1 MDPVSAIGLASS
13 ILTFVDFSWKLVQGT
28 LEIYHSPD
36 GTSDENAR
44 LEHVI
49 ADLDLLAD
57 SLQTGVSAR
66 TRAERNI
73 KDLAE
78 DCREDSKAL
87 LELLSEMKV
96 SGKRRTLWRSLS
108 AKWSSILNKER
119 ATELK
124 NRLRE
129 TREDIMLNL
138 TQLLR

>member
-1 MDPVSAIGLASS
+1 MDPISAIGLASS

-49 ADLDLLAD
+49 ADLDLMAE
-57 SLQTGVSAR
+57 SLQTNVSVR
-66 TRAERNI
+66 TKAERNI

-78 DCREDSKAL
+78 DCREDSQAL
-87 LELLSEMKV
+87 LGLLSEMKV
-96 SGKRRTLWRSLS
+96 PGKRRTLWRSLQ
-108 AKWSSILNKER
+108 AKWASILKKDK

-124 NRLRE
+124 NRLRD
-129 TREDIMLNL
+129 TREEIMLNL